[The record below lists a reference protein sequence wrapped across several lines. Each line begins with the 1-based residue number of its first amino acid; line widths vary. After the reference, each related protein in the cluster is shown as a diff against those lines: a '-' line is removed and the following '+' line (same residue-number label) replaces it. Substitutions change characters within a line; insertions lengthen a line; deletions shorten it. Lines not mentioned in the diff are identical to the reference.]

1 MSSLHVGAETVLDI
15 NDIIAVIPRETALAS
30 RDTRRALDDAIGGT
44 RVVSVSDEPQK
55 SYLICLK
62 NERLC
67 VYSSPIAS
75 TTLQKRAAEDPFSAD
90 RAALNDKTP

>member
-1 MSSLHVGAETVLDI
+1 MKSLHVGAETVLNTD
-15 NDIIAVIPRETALAS
+15 DIIAIIPRDTALAS
-30 RDTRRALDDAIGGT
+30 RDTRRALDDAIGGA
-44 RVVSVSDEPQK
+44 RVMSASDEPQK

-75 TTLQKRAAEDPFSAD
+75 TTLQKRA
-90 RAALNDKTP
+90 KTEPLGLDG

>member
-1 MSSLHVGAETVLDI
+1 MNHLHVGAETVLNI
-15 NDIIAVIPRETALAS
+15 EDIIAIIPRETALAS
-30 RDTRRALDDAIGGT
+30 RDTRRALDDAIGSS
-44 RVVSVSDEPQK
+44 RVVSASDEPQK

-75 TTLQKRAAEDPFSAD
+75 TTLQKRSAEEPV
-90 RAALNDKTP
+90 ALGIG

>member
-1 MSSLHVGAETVLDI
+1 MSYLHVGAETVLDLD
-15 NDIIAVIPRETALAS
+15 DIIAVIPRETALAS

-67 VYSSPIAS
+67 VYASPIAS
-75 TTLQKRAAEDPFSAD
+75 TTLQKRAAEDPFSAES
-90 RAALNDKTP
+90 AAFKR

>member
-1 MSSLHVGAETVLDI
+1 MNHLHVGAETVLNVEDV
-15 NDIIAVIPRETALAS
+15 IAIIPRETALAS
-30 RDTRRALDDAIGGT
+30 RDTRRALDDAIGGS
-44 RVVSVSDEPQK
+44 RVVSASDEPQK

-75 TTLQKRAAEDPFSAD
+75 TTLQRRSEEEPIG
-90 RAALNDKTP
+90 LGIG